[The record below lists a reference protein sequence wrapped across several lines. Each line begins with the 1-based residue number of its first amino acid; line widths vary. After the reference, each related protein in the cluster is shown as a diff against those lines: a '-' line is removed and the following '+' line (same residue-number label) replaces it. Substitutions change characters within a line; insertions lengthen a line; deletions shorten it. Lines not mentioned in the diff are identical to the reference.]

1 MKKAAVVIM
10 VTTTL
15 LFGFSQMGLAETF
28 YFYKRADVKIPKKQ
42 RFDTFFDSRA
52 KDIFPNLIL
61 QLDIPSTRRKFS
73 NERDKLHFTVFC
85 AVHPESNDLSHYW
98 FSIES
103 LSIRDEEKYYDLKP
117 DLSLD
122 ESVSVDGMKIR
133 SSKEQ
138 EVFRS
143 STVRNSYGVA
153 LVFHANPLPK
163 RLFMDYKFKAR
174 KEGEAPHVFEGTLPL
189 ELASY
194 NVGWWE
200 KTRY

>member
-1 MKKAAVVIM
+1 MKRANVAMVVM
-10 VTTTL
+10 TTL

-28 YFYKRADVKIPKKQ
+28 YFYKRADVKLPKKQ

-61 QLDIPSTRRKFS
+61 QLGIPSTRRKFS

-103 LSIRDEEKYYDLKP
+103 LSIRDDSKHYDLKP
-117 DLSLD
+117 DPSLD
-122 ESVSVDGMKIR
+122 ESISVDGMKVR

-143 STVRNSYGVA
+143 SAARNSYGVS
-153 LVFHANPLPK
+153 LIFHANPLPK
-163 RLFMDYKFKAR
+163 HLFMDYKLKVR
-174 KEGEAPHVFEGTLPL
+174 KEGEAAQIFEGTLPL

-194 NVGWWE
+194 SVGWWE
-200 KTRY
+200 KTRQ